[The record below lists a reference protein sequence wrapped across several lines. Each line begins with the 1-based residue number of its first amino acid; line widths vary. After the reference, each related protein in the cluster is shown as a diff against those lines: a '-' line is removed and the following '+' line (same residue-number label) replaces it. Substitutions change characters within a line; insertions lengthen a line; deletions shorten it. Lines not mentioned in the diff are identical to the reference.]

1 MQSAPPLPITIFKQ
15 NFVHFTFAMRA
26 DFTFLCV

>member
-1 MQSAPPLPITIFKQ
+1 MQSAPPLPIAIFKQ